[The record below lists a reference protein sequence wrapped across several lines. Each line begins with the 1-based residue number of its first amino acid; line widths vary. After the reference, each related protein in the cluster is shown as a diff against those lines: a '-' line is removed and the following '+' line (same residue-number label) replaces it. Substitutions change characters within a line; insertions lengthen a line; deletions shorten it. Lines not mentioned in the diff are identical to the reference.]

1 MGVNNSVCVPQEY
14 WSLIWKLDILSEN
27 EPVRGYVYVDQK
39 GRWNQQVSI
48 SIAIIHEVVLK
59 KGQILITCRSIK
71 ITIKITCQNIFKC
84 ENVKKVWCMFL
95 KISVLSEF
103 VVMEHWLVF

>member
-48 SIAIIHEVVLK
+48 SIAIIHEVV
-59 KGQILITCRSIK
+59 
-71 ITIKITCQNIFKC
+71 
-84 ENVKKVWCMFL
+84 
-95 KISVLSEF
+95 
-103 VVMEHWLVF
+103 